1 MQNDPAD
8 EGRPPATLAKAG
20 LCATCLHCRIVK
32 TERSTFYLCQRS
44 FTDPRYLKYPPIPVR
59 ECPGYEPGSACQP

>member
-1 MQNDPAD
+1 MSPSDPNPHASPLTPRA
-8 EGRPPATLAKAG
+8 ERAG

-44 FTDPRYLKYPPIPVR
+44 FTDPRFPKYPPIPVR
-59 ECPGYEPGSACQP
+59 ACTGYEPQAAP